1 MSVLS
6 SCPRS
11 VTRPSGA
18 KNLGVGYL
26 TAMVLPNAK
35 PPPAQTA
42 TRAAEIL
49 ARPMSS
55 LPGADSEASGARG
68 VAIALL
74 IEAGAVLSSSLDP
87 ATTMDQVARLIV
99 PRLADL
105 CVVDLLEDDGSIRG
119 AAVAARDEAVVAELE
134 QLHERHPMDPDGD
147 HPAARVI
154 RTGEPILMPQIPD
167 ALLASYAEGSE
178 RARFVVAHE
187 FRSAAVAP
195 LVARDRTLGSV
206 SILRLGN
213 RAPYDA
219 EDLVLVC
226 ELARRAALAIDNARL
241 YARARGVEQRLDAV
255 LAGLAEAVTV
265 VDRGGR
271 TIFANRA
278 AADLLGVDRSTTSST
293 PLRAR
298 SSAASSSPTST
309 ATSSTSRRCR
319 LAGCWRGRTPRRCWC
334 ATSSAPPAR
343 SAG

>member
-1 MSVLS
+1 
-6 SCPRS
+6 
-11 VTRPSGA
+11 
-18 KNLGVGYL
+18 
-26 TAMVLPNAK
+26 
-35 PPPAQTA
+35 
-42 TRAAEIL
+42 
-49 ARPMSS
+49 
-55 LPGADSEASGARG
+55 
-68 VAIALL
+68 
-74 IEAGAVLSSSLDP
+74 
-87 ATTMDQVARLIV
+87 MDQVARLIV

-154 RTGEPILMPQIPD
+154 RTGEPILMAQISD

-178 RARFVVAHE
+178 RGRFVVAHE
-187 FRSAAVAP
+187 YRSAAVAP

-206 SILRLGN
+206 SVLRLGN

-241 YARARGVEQRLDAV
+241 YAHARGVEQRLDAV

-278 AADLLGVDRSTTSST
+278 AADLLGVDSVDDVVNAAPGAILSRFLVTDEHGSQLNLEAM
-293 PLRAR
+293 PAR
-298 SSAASSSPTST
+298 
-309 ATSSTSRRCR
+309 R
-319 LAGCWRGRTPRRCWC
+319 LLRGRTPRRCSC